1 DLSPVPTLS
10 LSPDF
15 LPCEFPDPTHPIL
28 SASGTAP
35 SVSSKMEYI
44 ANPSLNVLS
53 KSKVNDDASD
63 VKLRLGDPK
72 SNHQIRD
79 IVAEEQ
85 QYIQL
90 LGQPTTV
97 QITETGDV
105 VTTSDASL
113 NMHLVETNAQVKL
126 ERPNAMQ
133 EANFVHTLKVEDS
146 QQLKIGNERSG
157 GSTGT
162 QRCLSQ
168 PQVVSSSKA
177 CSRYSIAVD
186 STADP
191 ISTALGVNYS
201 VGKLPSGVSLSTDQ
215 LNVPAIRTVYEHI
228 PDPMLQNEIAAL
240 SEADNLSNRNYYYY
254 GKSTSEKSS
263 PLLENKQ
270 LLKHQHSMRSEFK
283 VPLLNPEIKVGTG
296 RKQPSNLSGKTAAKL
311 ASDKGAEKTIIEIRR
326 PLSYPESNS
335 KQTNIQQAG
344 AVSSFRSGSSPPQ
357 PTQLFS
363 RYGAVVTTQ
372 GIENVQQQE
381 QSGNVTRDQLQK
393 QNRTR
398 LITDRNRE
406 QNKVI
411 LKKNITKQKKDKIG
425 DQNGGF
431 FHQFTPT
438 TSKKR
443 REAQL

>member
-1 DLSPVPTLS
+1 MPSQVTAFTSKSTVNVGATTVVELPAAEINSVRIETNDISALSSLLPAKKQRAPSLPTSGADKPRFLERSSSTGSCKSSGYGHHHAAVIALSDLDKALNMEEELFSENRGEDDLSPVPTLS

-146 QQLKIGNERSG
+146 QQLKVEVEYVI
-157 GSTGT
+157 
-162 QRCLSQ
+162 
-168 PQVVSSSKA
+168 
-177 CSRYSIAVD
+177 
-186 STADP
+186 
-191 ISTALGVNYS
+191 
-201 VGKLPSGVSLSTDQ
+201 
-215 LNVPAIRTVYEHI
+215 
-228 PDPMLQNEIAAL
+228 
-240 SEADNLSNRNYYYY
+240 YYYTY
-254 GKSTSEKSS
+254 SH
-263 PLLENKQ
+263 LW
-270 LLKHQHSMRSEFK
+270 HF
-283 VPLLNPEIKVGTG
+283 
-296 RKQPSNLSGKTAAKL
+296 
-311 ASDKGAEKTIIEIRR
+311 
-326 PLSYPESNS
+326 
-335 KQTNIQQAG
+335 
-344 AVSSFRSGSSPPQ
+344 
-357 PTQLFS
+357 
-363 RYGAVVTTQ
+363 
-372 GIENVQQQE
+372 
-381 QSGNVTRDQLQK
+381 
-393 QNRTR
+393 
-398 LITDRNRE
+398 
-406 QNKVI
+406 
-411 LKKNITKQKKDKIG
+411 
-425 DQNGGF
+425 
-431 FHQFTPT
+431 
-438 TSKKR
+438 
-443 REAQL
+443 